1 MSQEQDAIFIR
12 NFSLVLVF
20 LTIIGI
26 IAVIIAKIVYSNFLT
41 TQTREEVVS
50 ERLAPVGSVNVG
62 EPFVLG
68 VEAGAEVETVAVAE
82 SGPVDPGKAT
92 YGKICFACH
101 DAGVG
106 GAPKLGDKAGWADR
120 LQKGTEMLVSNAI
133 NGFQGSAGI
142 MPPKGGLTSLTDD
155 EVRASVLY
163 MIAAIDASVATA
175 TPATAE
181 AAPATTEVEAVA
193 DAAAAAPAVAAGR
206 GKEVYDA
213 ACFICHA
220 TGVAGAPKIGDTGA
234 WTPRLAQGMDT
245 IYTHAIKGFMGE
257 AGLMPPKGGRMDYS
271 DDDVK
276 AAVDYMVENSD

>member
-1 MSQEQDAIFIR
+1 MSQEQDAIFVR

-20 LTIIGI
+20 LTIVGI
-26 IAVIIAKIVYSNFLT
+26 IAVIIAKLVYNDFLT
-41 TQTREEVVS
+41 TQHREEVVS

-68 VEAGAEVETVAVAE
+68 GEATAEGDAPAVAE
-82 SGPVDPGKAT
+82 SGPADPGKAT

-106 GAPKLGDKAGWADR
+106 GAPKLGDKAAWADR
-120 LQKGTEMLVSNAI
+120 LQKGPDMLVSNAI
-133 NGFQGSAGI
+133 NGMQGSAGI
-142 MPPKGGLTSLTDD
+142 MPPKGGLSSLTDE
-155 EVRASVLY
+155 EVRAAVTY
-163 MIAAIDASVATA
+163 MLAALDESPAGAATE
-175 TPATAE
+175 PAD
-181 AAPATTEVEAVA
+181 AAPATA
-193 DAAAAAPAVAAGR
+193 DVSVSEPAVTAGR

-220 TGVAGAPKIGDTGA
+220 TGVAGAPKIGDSSA
-234 WTPRLAQGMDT
+234 WEPRLAQGMDT
-245 IYTHAIKGFMGE
+245 VYTHAIKGFMGE

-276 AAVDYMVENSD
+276 AAVDYMVENSE